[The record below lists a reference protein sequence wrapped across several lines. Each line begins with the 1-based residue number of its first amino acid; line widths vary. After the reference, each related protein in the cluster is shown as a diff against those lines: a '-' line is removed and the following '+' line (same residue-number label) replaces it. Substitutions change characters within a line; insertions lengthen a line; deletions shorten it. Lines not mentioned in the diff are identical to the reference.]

1 MRPDQGIEE
10 RQWERK
16 VRGRVFRLVFAI
28 FALILAG
35 FLIWKLSSLILPI
48 IVGGLLAFLFRPVKE
63 RFKIPWLPHELQVL
77 CSFAAI
83 GLLLFFAFDTA
94 RKQIPDDKQKLEF
107 KVRLKYKS
115 NEKYQQLVTKSPEAK
130 SSMLLGLI
138 RKEVDPL
145 MDKVNELL
153 ELDPEEGK
161 LFLKYRATVGRE
173 SSSWT
178 ASGTGKSPTEDKFLA
193 YFRAN
198 QNTRKYAK
206 PEEAPAAATAA
217 TAAVAAPV
225 ESPAAANS
233 SSFEAWILAPLI
245 FVFLGFDNGQMR
257 RYLIGLVPNRY
268 FELSLTLLDRLDDAI
283 GKYLRGTLTECFLV
297 GLTLCLGL
305 ILLGIPVGPAI
316 AISVIAGLVN
326 AIPFLGTLIALA
338 ICLSYALVAE
348 NIEPLIPGLNSD
360 NLPLYVLLLV
370 GITHV
375 LDDVVFQPFVLG
387 SAVNIHP
394 LVVVVAIISG
404 SLIMGL
410 WGMVFAI
417 PTVVVVKTAVETLF
431 KELKDYRMI

>member
-1 MRPDQGIEE
+1 MSLDQDFEE
-10 RQWERK
+10 KERERK
-16 VRGRVFRLVFAI
+16 VRRRVFHLIFAI
-28 FALILAG
+28 LALISGG
-35 FLIWKLSSLILPI
+35 FLIFKLSSLVLPI
-48 IVGGLLAFLFRPVKE
+48 IVGALLAFLFRPVKE

-115 NEKYQQLVTKSPEAK
+115 NEKYQQLVTNSPG
-130 SSMLLGLI
+130 MLFGLI
-138 RKEVDPL
+138 RKQVDPL
-145 MDKVNELL
+145 MDKINELL
-153 ELDPEEGK
+153 ELTPEEGQ
-161 LFLKYRATVGRE
+161 LFLKYRATVHRD

-178 ASGTGKSPTEDKFLA
+178 ASSSTGNEDKFLE

-198 QNTRKYAK
+198 QNTHKYSK
-206 PEEAPAAATAA
+206 PDEAPAAATAT
-217 TAAVAAPV
+217 TAAVPAPV
-225 ESPAAANS
+225 ESATAANNS
-233 SSFEAWILAPLI
+233 SLEAWILAPLI

-305 ILLGIPVGPAI
+305 ILLGMPVGPAV
-316 AISVIAGLVN
+316 AIGLISGLVN
-326 AIPFLGTLIALA
+326 AIPWLGTVIALV
-338 ICLSYALVAE
+338 ICLSYALIAE
-348 NIEPLIPGLNSD
+348 NIAPLIPGLNPN
-360 NLPLYVLLLV
+360 NLPLYVLILV
-370 GITHV
+370 GITRV

-394 LVVVVAIISG
+394 LVVVVAIIGG

-431 KELKDYRMI
+431 KELKDYRII

>member
-1 MRPDQGIEE
+1 MSPDQGFEE
-10 RQWERK
+10 RQRERQ
-16 VRGRVFRLVFAI
+16 VRGRAFRLVFAA
-28 FALILAG
+28 FALILGG

-115 NEKYQQLVTKSPEAK
+115 NEKYQQLVTKSP
-130 SSMLLGLI
+130 SMLFGLI

-145 MDKVNELL
+145 MDKINELL
-153 ELDPEEGK
+153 ELNPEEGQ
-161 LFLKYRATVGRE
+161 LFLKYRATVSRE

-178 ASGTGKSPTEDKFLA
+178 ASSSTGNEDKFLE

-198 QNTRKYAK
+198 QNTHKYSK
-206 PEEAPAAATAA
+206 PDEAPAAATAT
-217 TAAVAAPV
+217 TAAVPAPV
-225 ESPAAANS
+225 ESATAANNS
-233 SSFEAWILAPLI
+233 SLEAWILAPLI

-360 NLPLYVLLLV
+360 NLPLYVLVLV

-375 LDDVVFQPFVLG
+375 LDDIVFQPFVLG
-387 SAVNIHP
+387 GAVNIHP
-394 LVVVVAIISG
+394 LVVVVAIIAG

-431 KELKDYRMI
+431 KELRDYRMI